1 MCIVQKANMY
11 IVHLCPVAWIM
22 YIYIIKRVHVLK
34 VIDAKIAKDKKTYQ
48 NWTVPVAP
56 IIPNIAKGH
65 VCRYHLQFLLVL
77 YYM

>member
-1 MCIVQKANMY
+1 MCIVQKVNMY
-11 IVHLCPVAWIM
+11 IVYLCPVAWMNTNI

-56 IIPNIAKGH
+56 N
-65 VCRYHLQFLLVL
+65 
-77 YYM
+77 YYSKYRKKSCM